1 MKRNL
6 IAGVLMAAAVGG
18 LSGCAGLG
26 GTYAER
32 EHRWK
37 VAFEQDMRAL
47 ADDIDMICMTERPTR
62 LTATHQR

>member
-6 IAGVLMAAAVGG
+6 ITGVLMAATVGG